1 MNLARLLA
9 IALIALAASAME
21 ATAQTQGRRADA
33 VVELFTSQGC
43 AQCPRA
49 NRLLGSYTREDGVLG
64 LTFPVGIWDY
74 LGWEDT
80 LARPEFG
87 DRQRAYST
95 ALRERRRTPQLVLN
109 GARQVSAA
117 DWDDARTALDSVRG
131 GGWPLGGPAELSI
144 TRLASGR
151 VRATLGAG
159 APRTTP
165 AEVWFAAF
173 DPGPVAVE
181 VAGGVNRNRIIMH
194 YNLVE
199 RLDRVGTWSGGAI
212 WFERARCGPRC
223 AVILQEPNGG
233 RIIAAAY
240 LTR

>member
-1 MNLARLLA
+1 MNPARLLA
-9 IALIALAASAME
+9 IALFVLAASAPE
-21 ATAQTQGRRADA
+21 AVAQTQGRRATA
-33 VVELFTSQGC
+33 VIELFTSQGC
-43 AQCPRA
+43 SQCPRA

-87 DRQRAYST
+87 DRQRAYSA
-95 ALRERRRTPQLVLN
+95 ALRERRRTPQIVLN

-117 DWDDARTALDSVRG
+117 DWDDVRAALDSALG
-131 GGWPLGGPAELSI
+131 GGWPPGAPELSI
-144 TRLASGR
+144 TRLANGR
-151 VRATLGAG
+151 VRATLSGG
-159 APRTTP
+159 APRAT
-165 AEVWFAAF
+165 AADVWFASF
-173 DPGPVAVE
+173 DPGPIAVE
-181 VAGGVNRNRIIMH
+181 VAAGVNRNRVIMH

-199 RLDRVGTWSGGAI
+199 RLDRVGTWTGGAV
-212 WFERARCGPRC
+212 WFERQRCGPRC
-223 AVILQEPNGG
+223 AVLLQEPDGG

>member
-9 IALIALAASAME
+9 IALIALGVSAPMASA
-21 ATAQTQGRRADA
+21 QSQGQRAAA

-43 AQCPRA
+43 GQCPRA
-49 NRLLGSYTREDGVLG
+49 NRLLGAYSREEGVLG

-80 LARPEFG
+80 FARPEFG
-87 DRQRAYST
+87 DRQRAYSA

-117 DWDDARTALDSVRG
+117 DWDDARTALDGARSA
-131 GGWPLGGPAELSI
+131 GWPPGAPELSI

-151 VRATLGAG
+151 VRATLSGG
-159 APRTTP
+159 APRSS
-165 AEVWFAAF
+165 AADVWFAAF
-173 DPGPVAVE
+173 DPGPIAVE
-181 VAGGVNRNRIIMH
+181 VAAGVNRNRVIMH

-199 RLDRVGTWSGGAI
+199 RFERVGTWTGGGV
-212 WFERARCGPRC
+212 WFERAHCGPRC
-223 AVILQEPNGG
+223 AVLLQEPNGG